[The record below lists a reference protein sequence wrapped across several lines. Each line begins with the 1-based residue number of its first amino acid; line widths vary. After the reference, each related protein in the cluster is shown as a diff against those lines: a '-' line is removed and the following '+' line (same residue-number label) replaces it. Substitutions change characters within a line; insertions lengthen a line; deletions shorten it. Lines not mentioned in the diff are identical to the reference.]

1 MEITLDTDAVNL
13 TWMTDIHIAANPPGR
28 RQDDYMRAILDKLEF
43 VKALTEEVGGACL
56 CGGDFFHV
64 KRPASSSNSL
74 GLLIQCIRVL
84 FSFPHRRVFGAV
96 GNHDIMYDDM
106 GTLPHQPLGLLIAA
120 GVYHNLNTGP
130 VVFSNRDGSVRVQVE
145 TFPYADGEKTLERL
159 LASGQRPP
167 GITYRVAIIHAYGQ
181 PGNKGMMY
189 AERKIGYNELGGLD
203 FDFCLWGH
211 DHSRHGAE
219 TVGGI
224 THVNLGSLARAAFAS
239 DEVERPVVAVAL
251 SFGPDGVA
259 YREEPVPVKPLELA
273 FVAADKGV
281 ENAAR
286 ADEVTEFFSEM
297 DEAVEG
303 LVSGEPRDVLA
314 QLCPDN
320 KELLDLVL
328 QLCEL

>member
-13 TWMTDIHIAANPPGR
+13 TWVTDIHIAANPPGR
-28 RQDDYMRAILDKLEF
+28 RQDDYARAILDKLEF
-43 VKALTEEVGGACL
+43 VRALTEQVKGACL

-74 GLLIQCIRVL
+74 GLIIQCIL
-84 FSFPHRRVFGAV
+84 LLASFPQRRVFGAV

-120 GVYHNLNTGP
+120 GVYCDLNTGS
-130 VVFSNRDGSVRVQVE
+130 VIFSNRDGSVKVQVE
-145 TFPYADGEKTLERL
+145 TFPYADGERTLERL
-159 LASGQRPP
+159 LASGPRPA

-181 PGNKGMMY
+181 PGNKGMMF

-251 SFGPDGVA
+251 SFSGDGVA
-259 YREEPVPVKPLELA
+259 YTEHPVPVKPLELA

-281 ENAAR
+281 EDAAK
-286 ADEVTEFFSEM
+286 ADEVTEFFTEM
-297 DEAVEG
+297 DAAVEG
-303 LVSGEPRDVLA
+303 LSAGEPREVLA
-314 QLCPDN
+314 QLCPD